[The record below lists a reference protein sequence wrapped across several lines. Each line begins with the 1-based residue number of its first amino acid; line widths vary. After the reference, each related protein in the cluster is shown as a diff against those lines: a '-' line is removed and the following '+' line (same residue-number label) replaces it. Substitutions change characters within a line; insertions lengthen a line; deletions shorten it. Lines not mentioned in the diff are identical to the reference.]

1 MNVSREKLAVLVQ
14 KAEAEETIDNCA
26 THITLG
32 AVIYN
37 TKKLL
42 TELLDNARKDE
53 KKDKLNFIEDI
64 TELVDVKTEI
74 TEGEALGRAYSSA
87 ECPTAYFAVEDYDG
101 ITSTSTQS
109 KVYYVRC
116 KIEKENDCKKEAA
129 AEMVHSPVVEN
140 LIETQRAG
148 VAAQVNGRIKN
159 EFGSAVVTPTQ
170 DLYEKERVETF
181 NRTNKAFKELI
192 YATCGLVE
200 WFI

>member
-1 MNVSREKLAVLVQ
+1 MNVSQ
-14 KAEAEETIDNCA
+14 ET
-26 THITLG
+26 
-32 AVIYN
+32 N

-42 TELLDNARKDE
+42 TELLDNARKNE
-53 KKDKLNFIEDI
+53 KKHRIDCIEE
-64 TELVDVKTEI
+64 TVDVKTEI
-74 TEGEALGRAYSSA
+74 TEGEAIGKAYSSA
-87 ECPTAYFAVEDYDG
+87 GRQTIYAVAENYG
-101 ITSTSTQS
+101 GSTSTQS
-109 KVYYVRC
+109 KVHYVRC
-116 KIEKENDCKKEAA
+116 KIEKYDDCKKEAA

-181 NRTNKAFKELI
+181 KRTNKAFNEFI
-192 YATCGLVE
+192 YATCGLVD